1 MTIVRSL
8 TAMLVL
14 LSGCAAPSGNQA
26 APVLPDARE
35 LSEHPLDVVSL
46 PQP

>member
-1 MTIVRSL
+1 MVVVRSL
-8 TAMLVL
+8 AAVL
-14 LSGCAAPSGNQA
+14 ILLCGCAAPSGNRA

-35 LSEHPLDVVSL
+35 LSEHPLDVISM

>member
-1 MTIVRSL
+1 MIVVRSL
-8 TAMLVL
+8 AAMLVL
-14 LSGCAAPSGNQA
+14 LSGCVAPSGNQA
-26 APVLPDARE
+26 TPVLPDARE